1 MSCNNSSGIWA
12 FHHPFVRL
20 LRARQQLGGG
30 PHPAPHPVL
39 ERQREWQWLWLRQRL
54 LLLTGLHRKSKN
66 GAVVRQLRFL
76 WFHAAKQPV
85 DRDVQ
90 NICKGV

>member
-1 MSCNNSSGIWA
+1 MSCNNNSSGFCA
-12 FHHPFVRL
+12 FGSNWWWVIIL
-20 LRARQQLGGG
+20 
-30 PHPAPHPVL
+30 VL
-39 ERQREWQWLWLRQRL
+39 ILFWN
-54 LLLTGLHRKSKN
+54 GNGNGNGKSKN

>member
-1 MSCNNSSGIWA
+1 MSCNNNSSGFCA
-12 FHHPFVRL
+12 FGSNWWWVIILILILFWN
-20 LRARQQLGGG
+20 GNG
-30 PHPAPHPVL
+30 
-39 ERQREWQWLWLRQRL
+39 EWQWLWLRQRL
-54 LLLTGLHRKSKN
+54 RLLTGLHRKSKTE
-66 GAVVRQLRFL
+66 LSSDSSCFL